1 MKFFQIIT
9 LNDNYYQDFNKR
21 NPVVSNVLADN
32 QLDELIRDNFGGVN
46 IFTHYMRKLGY
57 ETQLSVSNCVPLQI
71 KWASDHG
78 LSSVVNKKEWIVD
91 IILKQIEM
99 FKPDILFISDPER
112 FDSRFIKCLLW
123 KPSLVIGMQV
133 ENIPKNSTDW
143 KNFDI
148 IISNNVHILHHAK
161 KIGARS
167 VELLSSG
174 FPEMIISPNENV
186 KKNWDVIFAGELLLQ
201 HKRRCAYLTEV
212 AKMPLG
218 FNGEFSIAY
227 NLPKFQQQFLPAGI
241 TMHNRGSVYGY
252 DMYRTFKR
260 GRIVLSFDY
269 GEGDNRTVFE
279 VTGIGSFLLT
289 ESHKRIQQ
297 LFKPGIEVETFQDM
311 TELNEKIYYYLSHP
325 EKREAIARKGHKRCL
340 QEHSML
346 KRSEMLVSIIHKY
359 LGIIEK

>member
-9 LNDNYYQDFNKR
+9 LNDSYYQFFIKR
-21 NPVVSNVLADN
+21 SPIISNLVTGS
-32 QLDELIRDNFGGVN
+32 QLDDMIRDNFGGEN

-57 ETQLSVSNCVPLQI
+57 DTQLSISNCRPLQM

-78 LSSVVNKKEWIVD
+78 LLSVVNQKEWYLD
-91 IILKQIEM
+91 IPLKQIEM
-99 FKPDILFISDPER
+99 FKPNILFISDPER
-112 FDSRFIKCLLW
+112 LDSRFVKGLLW

-133 ENIPKNSTDW
+133 ANIPKNSTDW
-143 KNFDI
+143 TYFDI
-148 IISNNVHILHHAK
+148 IISNNVQILHHAK

-174 FPEMIISPNENV
+174 FPEMIIAPNEKM
-186 KKNWDVIFAGELLLQ
+186 KKKWDVLFAGELPLQ
-201 HKRRCAYLTEV
+201 NKRRCAYITEV

-218 FNGEFSIAY
+218 FDGEFSIAY
-227 NLPKFQQQFLPAGI
+227 YIPKFQQDFLPAGI
-241 TMHNRGSVYGY
+241 TMHNHGSVYGY

-289 ESHKRIQQ
+289 EFNKSIQQ
-297 LFKPGIEVETFQDM
+297 FFRPGFEIETFQDM
-311 TELNEKIYYYLSHP
+311 TELKEKIYYFLSHP
-325 EKREAIARKGHKRCL
+325 EEREAIARRGQKRCL

-359 LGIIEK
+359 LA